1 MEECVDLCT
10 AGARIDKLSLLP
22 KTGFTK
28 TKAGQRRPAWRWR
41 RLGAVGRVEGDEV
54 EKMGDGA
61 DESEEGGDEGD
72 EKTEELENN
81 DEKLS
86 K

>member
-1 MEECVDLCT
+1 M
-10 AGARIDKLSLLP
+10 
-22 KTGFTK
+22 
-28 TKAGQRRPAWRWR
+28 
-41 RLGAVGRVEGDEV
+41 GRVEGDEV

-61 DESEEGGDEGD
+61 DESEEGRGKGD
-72 EKTEELENN
+72 EKTKELENN